1 VLREWLERADIGK
14 GPIFRAID
22 CWEAI
27 EERTLTP
34 QSINLIVKRR
44 CAMAGLEPREFSA
57 HGLRSGYLT
66 EAARQGVALPEAMQ
80 QPQHRSVQ
88 QAASYYNEAERSL
101 GRASRLILRCSVG
114 PLAPVEPT
122 GKFSAENSPR

>member
-1 VLREWLERADIGK
+1 LLVGPPVEALREWLERADIGK

-22 CWEAI
+22 RWEAI
-27 EERTLTP
+27 EERALPP

-66 EAARQGVALPEAMQ
+66 EAAQRGVSLPEAMQ
-80 QPQHRSVQ
+80 QS
-88 QAASYYNEAERSL
+88 
-101 GRASRLILRCSVG
+101 
-114 PLAPVEPT
+114 
-122 GKFSAENSPR
+122 